1 MTEAT
6 ATVELIRSVIS
17 LVKLGLDV
25 APQIREY
32 LETEIKKAK
41 KLVQIYIT
49 AFFRSSTATKH
60 IDSTLMRLYVCKD
73 EKILPCLYKSGRGY
87 ILATWYTSQDTI
99 PDSELLREAFGIE
112 VEAPEVERDH
122 STDVTL
128 LLVPLGAKSEDVAAA
143 IREFVKLTY
152 SELGAMSW
160 AGRIEVYY
168 LDQNNAQKAAAKIQ
182 DYLAKRQLDL
192 KVYTHKTTVV
202 VDLPPSI
209 ANMEEIYAE
218 ILNRV

>member
-1 MTEAT
+1 VTEL

-17 LVKLGLDV
+17 LVKLGFATTPL
-25 APQIREY
+25 IRGC
-32 LETEIKKAK
+32 LETEMKKAK
-41 KLVQIYIT
+41 KLVQIYTT
-49 AFFRSSTATKH
+49 ALFRGPATTKH
-60 IDSTLMRLYVCKD
+60 IDDALTRLHVCRS
-73 EKILPCLYKSGRGY
+73 EKRLPCLYKSGRGY
-87 ILATWYTSQDTI
+87 LLATWYTSQDTI

-122 STDVTL
+122 STDATL
-128 LLVPLGAKSEDVAAA
+128 LLVPLGAKNEDVAAA

-152 SELGAMSW
+152 SELGATSW

-168 LDQNNAQKAAAKIQ
+168 LDQKNTQKAAAKIQ

-202 VDLPPSI
+202 VDLPPPA
-209 ANMEEIYAE
+209 ANREEIYVE
-218 ILNRV
+218 ILDRM

>member
-1 MTEAT
+1 VTEV
-6 ATVELIRSVIS
+6 ATVELIRSVMS
-17 LVKLGLDV
+17 LVKLGFDTTPL
-25 APQIREY
+25 IRGC
-32 LETEIKKAK
+32 LETEMRKAK
-41 KLVQIYIT
+41 KFVQIYTT
-49 AFFRSSTATKH
+49 ALFRGSAATKH
-60 IDSTLMRLYVCKD
+60 IDGALMRLRVCRG
-73 EKILPCLYKSGRGY
+73 EKRLPCLYKSGRGY
-87 ILATWYTSQDTI
+87 LLATWHTSIDTI

-112 VEAPEVERDH
+112 VEAPEVGRDH

-128 LLVPLGAKSEDVAAA
+128 LLVPLGAKSENVATA

-160 AGRIEVYY
+160 AGRIEAYY
-168 LDQNNAQKAAAKIQ
+168 LDQNKAQKAVAKIQ
-182 DYLAKRQLDL
+182 DYLAKRQLEL

-209 ANMEEIYAE
+209 ANMGEIYAE

>member
-1 MTEAT
+1 MTEV

-17 LVKLGLDV
+17 LVKLGFDTT
-25 APQIREY
+25 PMIRRC
-32 LETEIKKAK
+32 LETEMKRAK
-41 KLVQIYIT
+41 KFVQIYTT
-49 AFFRSSTATKH
+49 AFFRSSAATKH
-60 IDSTLMRLYVCKD
+60 IDSALMRLHVCKD

-99 PDSELLREAFGIE
+99 PDSELLREAFGVE
-112 VEAPEVERDH
+112 VETPEVERGH

-152 SELGAMSW
+152 SELGATSW

-168 LDQNNAQKAAAKIQ
+168 LDQKNAQKAAAKIQ

-202 VDLPPSI
+202 VDLPPPA
-209 ANMEEIYAE
+209 ANREEIYVE
-218 ILNRV
+218 ILDRM